1 MNPSGYFYFIFG
13 SFQKQAFSGTLIKQK
28 IPLSRD
34 SFKLCGERGIRTPGT
49 VTHTAV

>member
-1 MNPSGYFYFIFG
+1 MNPSG
-13 SFQKQAFSGTLIKQK
+13 FSISTQPVMKACFHKGFCEIK